1 MPCFMPAA
9 IELTNILLAIIAL
22 LLCGIL
28 AIQFLQIFNR
38 KEQRM
43 SDIVPHEES
52 APSEPVLSPSDSAE
66 HEQVP
71 VTESLD
77 AVTDSLAAE
86 ITASE
91 DDVPIIPATEEPSEI
106 LPPDPI
112 FSVSNDILVALRQLT
127 RDFETKLKYDASKQE
142 LIDKL
147 YKENMEFKEG
157 IIKKFQHTMILAVV
171 EKLDEA
177 DKDIAVFAN
186 RDFSEE
192 NYRKL
197 LDSYRDI
204 AANFQDM
211 LSIKFDVEYY
221 RCEPLTGFDPK
232 TQRSL
237 KTCPTAEDDKHK
249 LVKQTL
255 RPGYKTADGFILRP
269 ELVEVFIFDGQ

>member
-1 MPCFMPAA
+1 
-9 IELTNILLAIIAL
+9 
-22 LLCGIL
+22 
-28 AIQFLQIFNR
+28 
-38 KEQRM
+38 M
-43 SDIVPHEES
+43 SDPVSYE
-52 APSEPVLSPSDSAE
+52 EPVLPPPDSPE
-66 HEQVP
+66 HEQVTITDDFDP
-71 VTESLD
+71 AIDSLGDDETESEED
-77 AVTDSLAAE
+77 VSAMSAEEDS
-86 ITASE
+86 
-91 DDVPIIPATEEPSEI
+91 SEI
-106 LPPDPI
+106 PPPDPAL
-112 FSVSNDILVALRQLT
+112 SVSNDILAAIRQLA

-147 YKENMEFKEG
+147 YKENIEFKEG
-157 IIKKFQHTMILAVV
+157 IIKKFQHAMILAVI

-186 RDFSEE
+186 REFSEE

-211 LSIKFDVEYY
+211 LSLRFDVECY
-221 RCEPLTGFDPK
+221 RCEPLTEFEPK

-249 LVKQTL
+249 LVRQTL

-269 ELVEVFIFDGQ
+269 ELVEVFVFDGK